1 VDAPGLPLPALAHP
15 PQPPGRKRGGHGQE
29 REPQELVGLQP
40 RPPPRR
46 PLIRPPPLPRV
57 GWPVVA
63 PAPPRPG
70 PRARAGGP
78 GPLPRRG
85 PRGPGGELGVSL
97 RDLLEALLVPRG
109 QVRVEL
115 RAGCV
120 RGVTGRWRP
129 RNNVMYVTKRPLK
142 ASNLGSI
149 LRPRSAFASGSEP
162 SSLPQET
169 WCAGRVDVSFLTLLE
184 SLWNASRMSLALA
197 PLGTPST
204 SQGHRCC
211 ARDAIALPV
220 HRSWLVRC
228 EVTASEGASPPV
240 PGRGAPLWP
249 PLTACRPLVGGR
261 REAED
266 PPPRTSRH
274 RARHGVRATHWVP
287 AANLCRNTGARPMRL
302 PRPQPRLLT
311 QEVTGAPPA
320 RDISQQRTDVLP
332 LGTSTFPPLP
342 AARDGRS
349 GIVPS
354 TILTFTH

>member
-266 PPPRTSRH
+266 PPPAH
-274 RARHGVRATHWVP
+274 VP
-287 AANLCRNTGARPMRL
+287 APRQTRRPGYPLGPSGQPL
-302 PRPQPRLLT
+302 PEHGSPPH
-311 QEVTGAPPA
+311 ASPPA
-320 RDISQQRTDVLP
+320 
-332 LGTSTFPPLP
+332 P
-342 AARDGRS
+342 AATPHTRGHGSSSRTGYLTAAHGRPS
-349 GIVPS
+349 PRNQHVPTAPCS
-354 TILTFTH
+354 T